1 MVNNHDVMNTFVLK
15 PSQLSIGFQS
25 VILVLM
31 AMIFYF
37 SVGIIFAGILILC
50 AIVAMFVFKS
60 RAQVAIFEHLD
71 QNRWSIQY
79 KNNPVIGSVILR
91 NVIDHHFY
99 IACYF
104 EEKKPSSLIIWRDQV
119 ELKQWKYLKTY
130 AKLN

>member
-31 AMIFYF
+31 AVTFYF
-37 SVGIIFAGILILC
+37 SVGAIFAGILMLC
-50 AIVAMFVFKS
+50 VIAAIYVFKL
-60 RAQVAIFEHLD
+60 RAKVVIFEHLD
-71 QNRWSIQY
+71 QSHWSIQY

-99 IACYF
+99 IVCYF

-130 AKLN
+130 AKLS